1 MQKLIDFVKSSG
13 EIIIIYYG
21 VGTSAAKVV
30 SGIRTPVIEAFIA
43 STAMTAYSQIKSE
56 RRLEA

>member
-1 MQKLIDFVKSSG
+1 LQNLIDFVKSSG

-30 SGIRTPVIEAFIA
+30 SGIRTPVIKAFVA
-43 STAMTAYSQIKSE
+43 STAITAYSQIKS
-56 RRLEA
+56 